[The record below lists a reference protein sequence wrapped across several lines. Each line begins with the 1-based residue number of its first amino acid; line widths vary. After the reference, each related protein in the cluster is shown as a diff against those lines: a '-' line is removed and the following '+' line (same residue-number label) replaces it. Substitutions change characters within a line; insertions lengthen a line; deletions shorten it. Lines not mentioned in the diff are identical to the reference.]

1 LNHPGTF
8 AFQAV
13 PETAAHTAS
22 QPGGGEAPPGQAAQ
36 PGGTLSML
44 FPLLLFLPIVLL
56 LFWQSRSQQKKQ
68 EATLSALKKGDRVIT
83 QSGLIGRLTSLE
95 GRYAE
100 LSLLPGGTKVT
111 MLKSSIIGRDADEAP
126 AAAPTATE
134 EATADKKK

>member
-13 PETAAHTAS
+13 PDSVPHTAS
-22 QPGGGEAPPGQAAQ
+22 QPGGGEAAPGQAAP
-36 PGGTLSML
+36 PGGGLGML

-56 LFWQSRSQQKKQ
+56 LFWQSRSQAKKQ

-83 QSGLIGRLTSLE
+83 QSGLIGRLTSIE

-111 MLKSSIIGRDADEAP
+111 MLKTSIIGRDADETP
-126 AAAPTATE
+126 AAATATTE
-134 EATADKKK
+134 EAAADKKK

>member
-13 PETAAHTAS
+13 PETAPHTAS
-22 QPGGGEAPPGQAAQ
+22 QPGGGEAAPGQAA
-36 PGGTLSML
+36 PTGGLGML
-44 FPLLLFLPIVLL
+44 FPLLLFLPIILL

-68 EATLSALKKGDRVIT
+68 EATLAALKKGDRVIT
-83 QSGLIGRLTSLE
+83 QSGLIGRLTSIE

-111 MLKSSIIGRDADEAP
+111 MLKTSIVGRDADEAP
-126 AAAPTATE
+126 AAATTE
-134 EATADKKK
+134 EAAADKKK